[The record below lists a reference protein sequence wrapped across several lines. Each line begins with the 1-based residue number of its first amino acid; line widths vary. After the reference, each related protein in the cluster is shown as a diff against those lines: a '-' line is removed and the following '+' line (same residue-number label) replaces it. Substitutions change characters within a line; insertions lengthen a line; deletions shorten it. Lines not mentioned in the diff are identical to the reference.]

1 MQLALT
7 EDQTM
12 LARSASDYLT
22 QSSPVT
28 RLRALRDAKDA
39 RGYSLVVYKKLAE
52 LGFTGIP
59 FAEAD
64 GGAGLGLAE
73 TVLVTEALGKT
84 LAPEPFIP
92 SIVLS
97 GRALALAGSTAQKS
111 AWLEPLIAGEKVL
124 SLAHTAPKG
133 RYDLTRAPFRAE
145 QAGSGF
151 KLSGQ
156 ATQVWGGYQADAFIV
171 SARVEARGSAREQNV
186 EARGSAREQNTDG
199 KDGTQQGL
207 TLFLVPANAR
217 GLSQKRLTRVDSLN
231 AAQLSL
237 EGVELTQADVL
248 GKVDEG
254 YAVLSRAVDEA
265 TAALTG
271 EMLGGMQEAFA
282 RTRTYLKER
291 RQFGVPIG
299 SFQALKHRAA
309 RMFIEL
315 ELSRSAVM
323 AAARA
328 LDENAPEA
336 SLLVSLAK
344 ARVSDAYTLVAN
356 EAVQMHAGIGMT
368 DEHEIGFFIKR
379 ARAAEL
385 TFGDAAYHRDRY
397 ASLVGY

>member
-1 MQLALT
+1 MQFALT

-12 LARSASDYLT
+12 LARSASDYLG
-22 QSSPVT
+22 QSSPVS

-39 RGYSLVVYKKLAE
+39 RGYSPDVYRKLCE
-52 LGFTGIP
+52 LGFSGIP
-59 FAEAD
+59 FTEAE

-97 GRALALAGSTAQKS
+97 GRALSLAGSAAQKS
-111 AWLEPLIAGEKVL
+111 AWLTPLIAGEKVL
-124 SLAHTAPKG
+124 ATAHTAPKG
-133 RYDLTRAPFRAE
+133 RYDLTQAPFRAE
-145 QAGSGF
+145 RVGQGF
-151 KLSGQ
+151 KLTGQ
-156 ATQVWGGYQADAFIV
+156 ASHVWGGHQADAFV
-171 SARVEARGSAREQNV
+171 VVARSG
-186 EARGSAREQNTDG
+186 D
-199 KDGTQQGL
+199 KDGSRQGL
-207 TLFLVPANAR
+207 TLFIVPANAR

-231 AAQLSL
+231 AATLSL
-237 EGVELTQADVL
+237 EGVELAQADVL
-248 GKVDEG
+248 GKVDDG
-254 YAVLSRAVDEA
+254 YAVLSRAIDEA
-265 TAALTG
+265 TVALAG

-282 RTRTYLKER
+282 RTRVYLQER

-328 LDENAPEA
+328 LDEQTPDAA
-336 SLLVSLAK
+336 LLVSVAK

-356 EAVQMHAGIGMT
+356 EAVQLHAGIGMT